1 MEQQFIVKQKISIW
15 QILFYFSM
23 GVVLLWLILKLSGV
37 IQTPVWLEFGVPI
50 AGLFVGIFTMYHNLM
65 RAITKVGIT
74 VATLIVKVDH
84 LEKDVSSLKQDM
96 HLVKQDMTLVKQDMN
111 MVKHDVSIVKKKLH
125 LH

>member
-1 MEQQFIVKQKISIW
+1 MIKQKISIW

-23 GVVLLWLILKLSGV
+23 SIVLLWLILKLTGI

-50 AGLFVGIFTMYHNLM
+50 AGLFAGIFTMYHNLM

-74 VATLIVKVDH
+74 VATLAVKVDH
-84 LEKDVSSLKQDM
+84 LERDM
-96 HLVKQDMTLVKQDMN
+96 NVVKQDTSLLKKDM
-111 MVKHDVSIVKKKLH
+111 DIVKKKIH